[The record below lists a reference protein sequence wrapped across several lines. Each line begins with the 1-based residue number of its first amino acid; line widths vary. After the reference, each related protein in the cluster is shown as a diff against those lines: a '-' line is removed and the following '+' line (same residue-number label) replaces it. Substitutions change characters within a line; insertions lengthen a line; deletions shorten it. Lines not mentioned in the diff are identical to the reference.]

1 MEVGTT
7 ENSPSITNTRK
18 HGVGTTKN
26 SSAMTN
32 TGKQGGWNN

>member
-7 ENSPSITNTRK
+7 ENSPAIAYTRK